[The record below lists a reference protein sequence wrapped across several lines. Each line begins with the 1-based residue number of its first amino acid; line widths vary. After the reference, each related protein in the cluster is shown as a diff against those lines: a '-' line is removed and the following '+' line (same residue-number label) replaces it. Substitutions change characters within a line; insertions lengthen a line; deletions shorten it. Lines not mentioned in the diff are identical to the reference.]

1 MTMQVDDAKNGVVL
15 SARVSAIIQNE
26 RDAEMYEA
34 QANDCKWAAAEDIAA
49 ELAERGPGQQ
59 SQLAREIGKSRGHV
73 QRMLKCHL
81 LLKERP
87 DDTRPPFN
95 EIYNSPEVRG
105 LPKPKDPEPL
115 PTGGNTGGSKS
126 GFKRPE
132 PTPLPPTTPDPPRGR
147 EGGSGGGTGGTGR
160 VVTPYVPPKSP
171 EPDWG
176 PDDLVSPSM
185 TEGEAISIYRES
197 SYKARAAIIDML
209 AVHDRIPD
217 QTQIRVTTDEFFE
230 YVKKVIELYGGYLSA
245 D

>member
-49 ELAERGPGQQ
+49 ELADGKSLR
-59 SQLAREIGKSRGHV
+59 QLGGEIGKSFGHV
-73 QRMLKCHL
+73 RLMRKSWECALKYT
-81 LLKERP
+81 P
-87 DDTRPPFN
+87 DDRPSFN
-95 EIYNSPEVRG
+95 EVYNSPEVRG
-105 LPKPKDPEPL
+105 VPAPKDPEPL
-115 PTGGNTGGSKS
+115 PTGGDTGGSDS

-160 VVTPYVPPKSP
+160 VVTPYVPPKPP

-209 AVHDRIPD
+209 SVHDRIPD

-230 YVKKVIELYGGYLSA
+230 YVKKVVELYGGYLSA

>member
-34 QANDCKWAAAEDIAA
+34 QANDCRWAAAEDIAA
-49 ELAERGPGQQ
+49 ELAAGKSQ
-59 SQLAREIGKSRGHV
+59 SQLGREIGKSNVHV
-73 QRMLKCHL
+73 RYMALTWKLK
-81 LLKERP
+81 LKFKD

-95 EIYNSPEVRG
+95 ELYNSPEVRG
-105 LPKPKDPEPL
+105 VPKAKDPEPL
-115 PTGGNTGGSKS
+115 GGSEGDSKD
-126 GFKRPE
+126 RE
-132 PTPLPPTTPDPPRGR
+132 PAYVPPTTPDPPRGR
-147 EGGSGGGTGGTGR
+147 EGGSGGDTGGAGR
-160 VVTPYVPPKSP
+160 VVTPYVPPKPP

-209 AVHDRIPD
+209 SVHDRIPD

-230 YVKKVIELYGGYLSA
+230 YVKKVVELYGGYLSA